1 MPNITT
7 FFSTKKSSQTKSAF
21 SLIELSVV
29 ILIVGILVIGVT
41 KGKKVL
47 DGAKLAS
54 ARSLTISSPV
64 VSMENLVLWLDATD
78 NSTIATG
85 TVGIKTYGAP
95 SDNSFVTDWK
105 DKNPTSTSTY
115 AVSAIADT
123 NRPKYIQSG
132 IDGLPT
138 LQFDGTDDYLRNI
151 NGIISD
157 GKDGYTAIAV
167 FKAND
172 IRQALIFSQG
182 DCAPNGSAAGI
193 YMEFGLAGSWGC
205 GTNYDYNILSY
216 KVNTPYVVV
225 VRVNKTQT
233 NVATLYLNKT
243 TASGSPTDGT
253 VPLVS
258 GAITVGNGFF
268 NGHISEIIVFDR
280 ALTDTEIFDIQQYLG
295 KKWGIKVS

>member
-193 YMEFGLAGSWGC
+193 YMEFGSAGSWGC
-205 GTNYDYNILSY
+205 GTGYYTAPY
-216 KVNTPYVVV
+216 KASVPYVVV
-225 VRVNKTQT
+225 VRINKTQT
-233 NVATLYLNKT
+233 NTDTIYLNNYT
-243 TASGSPTDGT
+243 SAGSQPY
-253 VPLVS
+253 VQLKS
-258 GAITVGNGFF
+258 GAIAVGNGANSQFF
-268 NGHISEIIVFDR
+268 KGYISEIVVFDR
-280 ALTDTEIFDIQQYLG
+280 ALTNAEITTIQQYLSG
-295 KKWGIKVS
+295 KYGIKL

>member
-1 MPNITT
+1 MKTIN
-7 FFSTKKSSQTKSAF
+7 KKAF
-21 SLIELSVV
+21 SLFELAIV
-29 ILIVGILVIGVT
+29 ILLIATLVLGATQGSTMIN
-41 KGKKVL
+41 K
-47 DGAKLAS
+47 AKLAS
-54 ARSLTISSPV
+54 ARSITHSSIV
-64 VSMENLVLWLDATD
+64 NKIENLVLWLDATD

-85 TVGIKTYGAP
+85 TVGNGTYGIP

-132 IDGLPT
+132 INGLPA
-138 LQFDGTDDYLRNI
+138 LQFDGTDDYLRNV
-151 NGIISD
+151 NGVISS
-157 GKDGYTAIAV
+157 GESGYTAIAV